1 MRRKRLLETVSKPAW
16 AACCPPRERVSKPG
30 VLVCACVL
38 AVVCLPP
45 ATLAVRQAAPT
56 GQGPAE
62 RPAPVFVSAFDKT
75 PDRVWIG
82 PEYWANPLQ
91 NWRVRAGVLE
101 CFTAGPNRSVH
112 LLTRE
117 VSQRPGGVSVS
128 ITLASFQPS
137 PARQPPSGQ
146 SPLGQLPTGTVAA
159 TTELAWIGVRLA
171 AHGRFADYRDSAVR
185 GEGIDA
191 GLRSDGR
198 LFAGAVVSGAVL
210 DPAQVA
216 SLRATLGPV
225 AGACQVLVRAFDREG
240 NEIGSV
246 VQAALDPG
254 KLYGNVALVCSGA
267 TCGFGEWRVDGP
279 KVDAHDEHAFGP
291 ILFTQYTLSGSILKL
306 TAQMPPIGARDTQEV
321 RLAVPGT
328 SAAWRA
334 IARAKIDSL
343 ARTATFRVAN
353 WDEGLDQPYR
363 VLYAVTDASGAVRDA
378 IFDGIIRRDPR
389 AAAHTVVA
397 AFTGNNDLGFPHA
410 DVVRHVSTFK
420 PDLLVF
426 TGDQIYEP
434 VGGFGV
440 QRSPLDMATL
450 DYLRKWYIF
459 GWEFRELLRNIPS
472 VALPDDHDVY
482 HGNVWGAGGRDAND
496 IAPALQREGVGAQ
509 TLKQDSGGYTMPVD
523 WVNVVQR
530 TQTSHLP
537 DPVDPAPIERGIG
550 VYFTE
555 LVWGGVSYAIVE
567 DRKWKSAPAVVLPDA
582 QIVNGWAR
590 NPEWDSSKSGDVKG
604 AELLGARQ
612 MRFLERWANDSRGDV
627 WMKAVVSQ
635 TLFANVATLPKGS
648 RADEIT
654 TTLPIQP
661 PGGYA
666 EGEAPVQDHDS
677 NGWPQTPRLAAL
689 RLMRKAGAIHIAGDQ
704 HLGSTIQYGIDTFRD
719 GPFAICVPSVANY
732 WPRRWFPEE
741 DGANRAPGAPRNTGD
756 YLDGFGNRMTV
767 FAVSNPHKL
776 GIEPADINDRAP
788 GYGIITFDRIDRT
801 ITIANWPRWVDPSA
815 PGAKPYPGWP
825 ITIRQ
830 EPRDGNVK

>member
-1 MRRKRLLETVSKPAW
+1 MG
-16 AACCPPRERVSKPG
+16 RVA
-30 VLVCACVL
+30 VILTWMCVL
-38 AVVCLPP
+38 MSGWESPAVVEARPGNRPTQEPAGLP
-45 ATLAVRQAAPT
+45 
-56 GQGPAE
+56 GPS
-62 RPAPVFVSAFDKT
+62 FVSAFDRT
-75 PDRVWIG
+75 PDRPWIG
-82 PEYWANPLQ
+82 PEYWANPMQ
-91 NWRVRAGVLE
+91 DWRVRAGVLE

-128 ITLASFQPS
+128 ITLASFQP
-137 PARQPPSGQ
+137 G
-146 SPLGQLPTGTVAA
+146 PTGLTPQGQIPASTNTAA
-159 TTELAWIGVRLA
+159 TKEPAWVGVRLA

-191 GLRSDGR
+191 GLRADGR
-198 LFAGAVVSGAVL
+198 LFAGASVNRAVL

-216 SLRATLGPV
+216 SLRATLAPV
-225 AGACQVLVRAFDREG
+225 AGDYQVSVRAFDRAG
-240 NEIGSV
+240 TEIGSV
-246 VQAALDPG
+246 VQAALDPAT
-254 KLYGNVALVCSGA
+254 LHGNVALVCNGA
-267 TCGFGEWRVDGP
+267 QCGFGEWRVDGP
-279 KVDAHDEHAFGP
+279 KVGAHDERAFGP
-291 ILFTQYTLSGSILKL
+291 ILFAQYTLSRRVLKL
-306 TAQMPPIGARDTQEV
+306 TAQMAPVGPGESQDV
-321 RLAVPGT
+321 RLAVRTTGG
-328 SAAWRA
+328 AWRDVG
-334 IARAKIDSL
+334 RATIDPL
-343 ARTATFRVAN
+343 ARTAAFRVSE
-353 WDEGLDQPYR
+353 WDDTSDHPYR
-363 VLYAVTDASGAVRDA
+363 VLYETRDGKGQVVA
-378 IFDGIIRRDPR
+378 AAFDGTIRRDPR
-389 AAAHTVVA
+389 AAVRTVVA

-410 DVVRHVSTFK
+410 DVVKHVATFQ
-420 PDLLVF
+420 PDLLLF

-496 IAPALQREGVGAQ
+496 IAPALQREGVGVQ
-509 TLKQDSGGYTMPVD
+509 TQKQDSGGYTMPAD
-523 WVNVVQR
+523 WVNMVQR

-537 DPVDPAPIERGIG
+537 DPADPAPIARGIA

-555 LVWGGVSYAIVE
+555 LVWGGVSYAIIE

-590 NPEWDSSKSGDVKG
+590 NPEWDSSKTGDVKG

-612 MRFLERWANDSRGDV
+612 MRFLERWAGDSSGDV

-648 RADEIT
+648 RADDIT
-654 TTLPIQP
+654 TKLPIQP

-704 HLGSTIQYGIDTFRD
+704 HLGSTIQYGVDTFRD
-719 GPFAICVPSVANY
+719 GPFAICVPSVANF
-732 WPRRWFPEE
+732 WPRRWFPEQ
-741 DGANRAPGAPRNTGD
+741 DGANREPGAPRNTGD
-756 YLDGFGNRMTV
+756 YLDGFGNKMTV
-767 FAVSNPHKL
+767 LAVSNPYKL
-776 GIEPADINDRAP
+776 GIAPADINDRAP
-788 GYGIITFDRIDRT
+788 GYGIITFDRIDHT
-801 ITIANWPRWVDPSA
+801 ITMANWPRWVDPSA
-815 PGAKPYPGWP
+815 AGAKPYPGWP

-830 EPRDGNVK
+830 EPRDGAPR